1 MLLLTML
8 IRTLLCKPKEI
19 DAGEYKAREFDKDV
33 IAKHLSEAVQIPTV
47 SMVGEFEGVDKPF
60 RDYHAWLEK
69 TYPLIHSTA
78 QKTVINN

>member
-33 IAKHLSEAVQIPTV
+33 IA
-47 SMVGEFEGVDKPF
+47 
-60 RDYHAWLEK
+60 
-69 TYPLIHSTA
+69 
-78 QKTVINN
+78 